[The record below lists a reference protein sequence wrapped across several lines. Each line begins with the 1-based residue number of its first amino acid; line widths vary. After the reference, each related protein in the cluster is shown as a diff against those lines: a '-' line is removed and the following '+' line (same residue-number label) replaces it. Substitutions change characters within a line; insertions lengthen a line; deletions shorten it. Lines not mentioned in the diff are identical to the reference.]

1 MRQCTTLTSMT
12 QFALQV
18 VPREDEDERQ
28 KEQPHE
34 LFKKAQRHAL
44 RLFCA
49 QHVCSPT
56 HPSMCVQKEQPH
68 ELFKKA
74 QRHGMG
80 RHRRSTERRP
90 PRPR

>member
-1 MRQCTTLTSMT
+1 MRQRTTLTSMT

-28 KEQPHE
+28 KEHPHE

-56 HPSMCVQKEQPH
+56 HPSMRVQKHADFNAMRREV
-68 ELFKKA
+68 A
-74 QRHGMG
+74 QLLGGHFRGV
-80 RHRRSTERRP
+80 P
-90 PRPR
+90 